1 MILRFSQCYLRNNIC
16 TDLSLRVI
24 LHHNDNKFK
33 YNKQQVEY
41 MQAFKFKYNRV
52 RRSYTGGAGIDH
64 IRQNTEAHDGE
75 YPEEWIASTVT
86 AIGRP
91 GESDD
96 AGISIVDN
104 ESEEKFS
111 TFLAVHAIE
120 LLGGGHVKAFGHSTG
135 FLMKLLDSA
144 IRLPVQ
150 AHPDNNMAMRLF
162 NSPYGKTEAWL
173 ILATRP
179 VDGETP
185 YLLAGFNEKLERE
198 VFIKESIAGKLE
210 HGLEMMHKVP
220 VKPGDV
226 FMIRGGLPHAL
237 GPGLTVIEIMEPSD
251 WIVLSEQKC
260 GNILISDSRRFNGLE
275 PEAAMSMFDFSPVNQ
290 EELEKACCMKPQK
303 KDHALDCLLDRA
315 QIGYFGLER
324 LLLNGSYELHNPE
337 KCCRAGIVIDGD
349 ACIDGELSL
358 KSGDAFFLPAC
369 NDKTRFCGDADI
381 IFALPPH
388 F

>member
-1 MILRFSQCYLRNNIC
+1 
-16 TDLSLRVI
+16 
-24 LHHNDNKFK
+24 
-33 YNKQQVEY
+33 

-64 IRQNTEAHDGE
+64 IRRDVKPHDGE

-91 GESDD
+91 GEVED
-96 AGISIVDN
+96 AGLSVVDN
-104 ESEEKFS
+104 GSELKFS
-111 TFLAVHAIE
+111 ALLESHAME
-120 LLGGGHVKAFGHSTG
+120 LLGSDHVEAFGHATG

-150 AHPDNNMAMRLF
+150 AHPDNDMAIRLF

-173 ILATRP
+173 VLATRP

-198 VFIKESIAGKLE
+198 VFIRESIAGKLE
-210 HGLEMMHKVP
+210 YGLEMMHKVP

-260 GNILISDSRRFNGLE
+260 GEILISESRRFNGLE
-275 PEAAMSMFDFSPVNQ
+275 PETAMSMFDFFPVSRD
-290 EELEKACCMKPQK
+290 ELEKTCCMKPQK

-324 LLLNGSYELHNPE
+324 LRLGGGYELHNQE
-337 KCCRAGIVIDGD
+337 RCCRAGIVIDGN
-349 ACIDGELSL
+349 ACIDGKLSL

-369 NDKTRFCGDADI
+369 NDKIEFCGDADI
-381 IFALPPH
+381 IFALPPYRMA
-388 F
+388 